1 MPYDVTILTL
11 RPGTTPRAMAPL
23 QGALTQSPGKLLACW
38 SSDIGALNQVF
49 VVREY
54 ASEGETAEQRDAHAR
69 SENPFGIADLIVST
83 ASDTYVSFPFIDPMQ
98 PGSHGPF
105 FEVRT
110 YLMKPNG
117 LAGTIEAWRTALPAR
132 LKLSPV
138 LAAMYSVTGL
148 TPRFMHIWPYKSL
161 DDRHRIRAQA
171 VESKIWP
178 PPGGPDRLLTMQ
190 NDIYLPAA
198 FSPIK

>member
-38 SSDIGALNQVF
+38 SSDIGALNQIF

-54 ASEGETAEQRDAHAR
+54 ASERETAEQRDAHVHN
-69 SENPFGIADLIVST
+69 ENPFGIADLIVST

-148 TPRFMHIWPYKSL
+148 TPRFMHIWSYKSL

-190 NDIYLPAA
+190 NDIYLPAP
-198 FSPIK
+198 FSPIR